1 MESLLE
7 VLRASFALHNLP
19 FTVLLLIMVGYWL
32 LVCVGFLDS
41 ESADAGLDL
50 HGPADVHGPV
60 DVHMDMG
67 ALHSL
72 AKFMHAGEAPL
83 MAILSVLV
91 LCAWAFSVLANHYL
105 NPGGGLLLAGVLLI
119 PNLVVSLLLTRILT
133 KPLRS
138 VFKAL
143 NKDYDEAIVTIGQVC
158 AVTTSEAT
166 PKYGQA
172 TLETKGASLTLQVRT
187 SEGHEL
193 KRGDR
198 ALIIGEDKEKQVFRV
213 VRYEEPKLED

>member
-1 MESLLE
+1 MESLFE

-19 FTVLLLIMVGYWL
+19 FTVLLIIMVGYWL
-32 LVCVGFLDS
+32 FVCVGFLDY
-41 ESADAGLDL
+41 ESADAGLD
-50 HGPADVHGPV
+50 GVDVHGPGEVHV
-60 DVHMDMG
+60 DAG

-83 MAILSVLV
+83 MAIVSVLV

-105 NPGGGLLLAGVLLI
+105 NPGGGLLLAGALLI

-133 KPLRS
+133 KPLRA

-143 NKDYDEAIVTIGQVC
+143 NKDYDEVIRLVGQVC
-158 AVTTSEAT
+158 TVTTSEVT
-166 PKYGQA
+166 QKYGQA
-172 TLETKGASLTLQVRT
+172 TFETKGASLTLQVRIG
-187 SEGHEL
+187 EGHRLE
-193 KRGDR
+193 RGDR

-213 VRYEEPKLED
+213 VRYEEPKLEE